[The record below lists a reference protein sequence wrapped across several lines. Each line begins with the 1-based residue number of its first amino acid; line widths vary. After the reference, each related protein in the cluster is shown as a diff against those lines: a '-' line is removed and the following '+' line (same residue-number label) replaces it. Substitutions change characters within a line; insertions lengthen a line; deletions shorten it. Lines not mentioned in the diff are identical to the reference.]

1 MSWKWIARIIS
12 IERINFRCRKSYTNK
27 IISTNTIFRN
37 PENGKLITVPPIR
50 KATTGSLTMTVDNI
64 TGPIN
69 VGPSVPGYG
78 VALSKKLMIA
88 LGLKDGD
95 VVYFRDDDLPLYK

>member
-1 MSWKWIARIIS
+1 MKKVA
-12 IERINFRCRKSYTNK
+12 NLNK

-64 TGPIN
+64 TGPISI
-69 VGPSVPGYG
+69 GPSEDGYG
-78 VALSKKLMIA
+78 VALSKKLMRD

-95 VVYFRDDDLPLYK
+95 VVYFRDDYADIYK